1 MKRTSSAGG
10 IVLNSKNQV
19 LVINQRGRSW
29 SLPKGGIEDGETKLQ
44 AAKREIYEE
53 SGIKKLKLIKELV
66 SYKRYKMDKDNK
78 DDKSELKTIFMFLF
92 ETNEEKLKP
101 IDPRNPKARWVDKK
115 DVANLLTHKKDKEF
129 FLKIK
134 DKI

>member
-1 MKRTSSAGG
+1 MKKTTSAGG

-19 LVINQRGRSW
+19 LVVNQRGLSW
-29 SLPKGGIEDGETKLQ
+29 SLPKGGIEITENKVE
-44 AAKREIYEE
+44 AAKREIHEE
-53 SGIKKLKLIKELV
+53 SGIKKLKLIKELG
-66 SYKRYKMDKDNK
+66 SYKRYKLDRYNK

-92 ETNEEKLKP
+92 ETKEEKLKP

-129 FLKIK
+129 FLKA
-134 DKI
+134 KI

>member
-1 MKRTSSAGG
+1 ME
-10 IVLNSKNQV
+10 
-19 LVINQRGRSW
+19 IN
-29 SLPKGGIEDGETKLQ
+29 EDKIQ

-53 SGIKKLKLIKELV
+53 AGIKKLKLIKELG
-66 SYKRYKMDKDNK
+66 SYKRYKMDLNNE